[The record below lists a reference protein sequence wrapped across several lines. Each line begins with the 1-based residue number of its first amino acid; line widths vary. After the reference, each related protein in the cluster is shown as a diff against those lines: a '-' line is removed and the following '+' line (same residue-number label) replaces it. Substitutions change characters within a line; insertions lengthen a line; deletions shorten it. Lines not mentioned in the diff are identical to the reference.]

1 MLQKQLD
8 EMMLKISKMDRNTS
22 EYEEAKAKYDT
33 IFEQYLVDESEDFN
47 DNNLE

>member
-8 EMMLKISKMDRNTS
+8 DMMLKISKMDRNTN
-22 EYEEAKAKYDT
+22 EYEEAKAKYDAV
-33 IFEQYLVDESEDFN
+33 FEQYLSDETEDFI